1 MVPLELY
8 YLENRAGSG
17 QHLYTTI
24 DGADNSLFENTRFLY
39 ANGGKLVVNS
49 SSSDT
54 EGYLSRS
61 MTRSDNYQ
69 MNFTATFNRDFGQH
83 SIAALFSIEKS
94 ESETEY
100 LYGSVTDPYEFT
112 TGQSNSVKYTST
124 PGTTFTRYES
134 GNLSYIGRLNYS
146 YADRYL
152 FEFLLRSD
160 SSTKFAPE
168 NYWGF
173 FPSVSAGWIISQ
185 ESWFSKNVTQ
195 SLYLFLYF
203 R

>member
-1 MVPLELY
+1 
-8 YLENRAGSG
+8 
-17 QHLYTTI
+17 
-24 DGADNSLFENTRFLY
+24 
-39 ANGGKLVVNS
+39 
-49 SSSDT
+49 
-54 EGYLSRS
+54 

-69 MNFTATFNRDFGQH
+69 MNFTATYNRDFGQH

-173 FPSVSAGWIISQ
+173 FPR
-185 ESWFSKNVTQ
+185 
-195 SLYLFLYF
+195 YLPVG
-203 R
+203 